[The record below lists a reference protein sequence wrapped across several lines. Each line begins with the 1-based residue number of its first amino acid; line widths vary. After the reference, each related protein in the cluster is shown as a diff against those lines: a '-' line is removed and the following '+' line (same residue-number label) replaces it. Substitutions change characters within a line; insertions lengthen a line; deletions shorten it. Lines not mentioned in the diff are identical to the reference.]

1 MKNLFPEQNIPSE
14 MNKAETVSA
23 CPSLTLSVEQMAAVL
38 NISRNTAYELVKHPG
53 FPCFHVGK
61 RILVNRDMLQVW
73 LNNQCRRT
81 A

>member
-1 MKNLFPEQNIPSE
+1 MKNLFSEQNIPSE
-14 MNKAETVSA
+14 TNKAETVSA
-23 CPSLTLSVEQMAAVL
+23 CSSLTLSVEQMAAVL
-38 NISRNTAYELVKHPG
+38 NISRNTAYELVKRPG